1 MSSAGLGGTSVATRL
16 EVRHLGV
23 LEYSAALALQREVHA
38 QVASGQTPPT
48 LLLVEHPSV
57 YTAGRLT
64 KPEERPIDGTPVVD
78 VDRGGKIT
86 WHGCGQI
93 VGYPIVPL
101 RQRNRVVE
109 YVREIE
115 AALIET
121 CKHFGIAA
129 EQFCERTGVW
139 VRDSAGDRKIA
150 AIGVRVAQGVTM
162 HGFALNV
169 DPELAAF
176 SKIVPC
182 GISDADVSSISA
194 ELKRDVS
201 IEEVLPIVERKIS
214 LALERV
220 M

>member
-1 MSSAGLGGTSVATRL
+1 MSVGASTVATRL
-16 EVRHLGV
+16 TVRHLG
-23 LEYSAALALQREVHA
+23 LCDYESALATQREIHE
-38 QVASGQTPPT
+38 QVVAGVTPPT

-64 KPEERPIDGTPVVD
+64 QPEERPIDGTPVID

-86 WHGCGQI
+86 WHGRGQI

-109 YVREIE
+109 YVREVE
-115 AALIET
+115 SALIEC
-121 CKHFGIAA
+121 CKSFGINA

-139 VRDSAGDRKIA
+139 VRDSAGDRKLA
-150 AIGVRVAQGVTM
+150 AIGVRVAKGVTM

-169 DPELAAF
+169 NPDLAAF
-176 SKIVPC
+176 SRIIPC
-182 GISDADVSSISA
+182 GISDADVTSLSA
-194 ELKRDVS
+194 ELNRNVS
-201 IEEVLPIVERKIS
+201 MEEVLPLVESFITQ
-214 LALERV
+214 ALERV

>member
-1 MSSAGLGGTSVATRL
+1 MNAVGQASASVATRL
-16 EVRHLGV
+16 EVRNLG
-23 LEYSAALALQREVHA
+23 LCDYAEALQIQRDLHA
-38 QVASGQTPPT
+38 QVAAGLTPPT

-64 KPEERPIDGTPVVD
+64 KFEERPIDGTPVVD

-86 WHGCGQI
+86 WHGRGQL

-115 AALIET
+115 AALIES
-121 CKHFGIAA
+121 CKEFGISA

-139 VRDSAGDRKIA
+139 VRDAAGDRKIA

-169 DPELAAF
+169 NPDLAAF
-176 SKIVPC
+176 SKIIPC
-182 GISDADVSSISA
+182 GISDADVSSMST
-194 ELKRDVS
+194 ELHKDLT
-201 IEEVLPIVERKIS
+201 ITDVLPTVEREIS
-214 LALERV
+214 RALERV